1 MLQFG
6 VSEMEEIEALAESWA
21 FMDGKVEEF
30 KDCKI
35 SKSLEDEYGH
45 YGGYMADAEEMI
57 KRLERRGY
65 YLKKF
70 EE

>member
-1 MLQFG
+1 MDA
-6 VSEMEEIEALAESWA
+6 IEALAESWA
-21 FMDGKVEEF
+21 SIDGKVEDF

-35 SKSLEDEYGH
+35 SKPLEDELGH